1 MLWLTP
7 CWTKD
12 SCRSVANCL
21 NERRVAFRQ
30 LFLIFAL
37 KNRPL
42 GGFFFWSEWLDSN
55 LLSRRKFRARTAL
68 NNNASVTRFLNFSAT
83 PYAVWKSRQ
92 NFAFCG
98 KNSRSNGCF
107 CPQASSRSLVL
118 LQKKPPIGRFFSFGR
133 SDWTWTSDLYVPN
146 VAFYQAELHSDNEA
160 YIYHKK

>member
-118 LQKKPPIGRFFSFGR
+118 LQKKTAHWAVFLIWSEWLDLNQRPLRPER
-133 SDWTWTSDLYVPN
+133 SVLPGWTTLR
-146 VAFYQAELHSDNEA
+146 
-160 YIYHKK
+160 